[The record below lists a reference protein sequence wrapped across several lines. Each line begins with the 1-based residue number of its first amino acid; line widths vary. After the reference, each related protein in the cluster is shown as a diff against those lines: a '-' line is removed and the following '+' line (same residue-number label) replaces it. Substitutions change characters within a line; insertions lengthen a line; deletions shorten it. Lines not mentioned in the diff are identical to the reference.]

1 MITELN
7 TVIFSQALVDRLLAA
22 SDFYDRM
29 PEFGHLKSRVDL
41 GRTAGQALKSCR
53 GCQQHKAS
61 YQVFTEF
68 AKALLAL
75 PADRLQAL
83 KNYTGIAKL
92 QYQGLNRLTGKY
104 EVKIL

>member
-7 TVIFSQALVDRLLAA
+7 TVVFSQALVDRLLAA
-22 SDFYDRM
+22 PDFYSRM

-41 GRTAGQALKSCR
+41 SRTAGKALRSCR
-53 GCQQHKAS
+53 GCQQHRAE

-68 AKALLAL
+68 AKAMLSL
-75 PADRLQAL
+75 PADRLQAF
-83 KNYTGIAKL
+83 KTYAGIARL

-104 EVKIL
+104 EVKII